1 MIWDGSFVL
10 DIEQPASLP
19 ERKLAEEIAG
29 LIAEGLWDDLGPPD
43 ADGTVYNIGMSNY
56 EAACQALNLV
66 NVYQQREHYTVH
78 HVVVSVEAVRT
89 HVAALEAVSKKAL
102 DELLS
107 AFIANFI
114 GHWGTLSGTRQKF
127 APPDNLSKVL
137 ILLAKCGYA
146 KQVGEDYQWSDKI
159 GPLMQRWYIW
169 TEADVSSFDIAQTEY
184 DAQSKAMAATM
195 PETVKRKVRA
205 KLAAG
210 SSLRAISVIKKH
222 WDGERWLTFP
232 KRAQEGKSTS
242 DLDMG
247 TAKALLEILG
257 GPN

>member
-1 MIWDGSFVL
+1 ML
-10 DIEQPASLP
+10 DIEQPINLP

-43 ADGTVYNIGMSNY
+43 ADGTIYNIGMSNY
-56 EAACQALNLV
+56 EVACQALNLV
-66 NVYQQREHYTVH
+66 NVYQQAEHYTEHRMAVP
-78 HVVVSVEAVRT
+78 VKAVRA
-89 HVAALEAVSKKAL
+89 HVAALEVVTQRAL

-114 GHWGTLSGTRQKF
+114 GHWGSLSGTRQKF
-127 APPDNLSKVL
+127 SPPASLDKVL
-137 ILLAKCGYA
+137 ILMAKCGYA
-146 KQVGEDYQWSDKI
+146 TKVDEAYQWSDKI

-169 TEADVSSFDIAQTEY
+169 TKDDISSDDIAQTEF

-195 PETVKRKVRA
+195 PETVKRKIRA
-205 KLAAG
+205 NLAAG

-232 KRAQEGKSTS
+232 KRTAEGKSTS

-247 TAKALLEILG
+247 TAKALLKIIE